1 MLLCDN
7 VVPNSTEAVIL
18 SRSNC
23 QKGAFSGAEFLRTLW
38 PMHSLVLKKKRKEA
52 VLSLR
57 SSFLKRDRRRR
68 VA

>member
-1 MLLCDN
+1 MAN
-7 VVPNSTEAVIL
+7 AFIST
-18 SRSNC
+18 
-23 QKGAFSGAEFLRTLW
+23 
-38 PMHSLVLKKKRKEA
+38 KKKRKEA